1 MDAKLHVYLG
11 ACNIFE
17 HHCMEDYKI
26 LLKVNLV
33 HPACFATLH
42 FTSSPIKFPLSFLQP
57 LFLSYSH
64 LPPTWVSRTIQT
76 SHRQSLI
83 TSKHRG
89 HLFFFLPSADSLSSQ
104 VQDPYSATPWVHAF
118 QCRYI
123 PRWQFI
129 SYLLLTITKESPR
142 IVTLQS
148 HGFCLFTYCVN
159 ILRPSRF

>member
-1 MDAKLHVYLG
+1 
-11 ACNIFE
+11 
-17 HHCMEDYKI
+17 MEDYKI

-89 HLFFFLPSADSLSSQ
+89 HLFFF
-104 VQDPYSATPWVHAF
+104 
-118 QCRYI
+118 C
-123 PRWQFI
+123 
-129 SYLLLTITKESPR
+129 
-142 IVTLQS
+142 
-148 HGFCLFTYCVN
+148 
-159 ILRPSRF
+159 LRPIPFLPRFRIHIPLPPGFMHFNADTYRGGDYFLSTANDNKRISSYCDTSKSWVLLIYILCQHIET